1 MDGDRLI
8 ALAIPFFFLFIG
20 IELLVARARRRTVYR
35 LADAVGDLGCG
46 MAQQLVLV
54 FAGAAL
60 LGIYAWVYQ
69 HWRFLTLEVATP
81 WPWLLSFFAVDFLY
95 YWWHRASH
103 RVNVLW
109 AAHVVHHQS
118 EDFNLAVAL
127 RQAVATSFTSLP
139 FYLPMALLGVPPVVY
154 ATMVALSTLYQFWI
168 HTELVGK
175 LGPLEWILNTPS
187 HHRVHHAVNP
197 QYLDQNYAAALI
209 VWDRLFG
216 TFAEEREPC
225 VYGTVQPL
233 ASFNPVWAQL
243 AYWRDLWRKAGTLP
257 RWRDRLRLWLMPPP
271 WVPAGL
277 PHEPDPDVVGRAKHE
292 TALSPLV
299 KWYVLVQ
306 LVPAVVATFL
316 AMWYQTD
323 APRLLLLAVVG
334 LVFWTLV
341 SLGGLLDRRRWAVAA
356 EVARLAVVGAA
367 LAAVALA

>member
-1 MDGDRLI
+1 MEGDRLI

-20 IELLVARARRRTVYR
+20 IELLLARARRRTVYR
-35 LADAVGDLGCG
+35 LADTVGDLGCG

-60 LGIYAWVYQ
+60 LAIYAWVYG
-69 HWRFLTLEVATP
+69 HWRLVTMEAGGPLPWVVSFLG
-81 WPWLLSFFAVDFLY
+81 VDFLY

-127 RQAVATSFTSLP
+127 RQAIATSFTSLP

-175 LGPLEWILNTPS
+175 LGPLEWFLNTPS

-197 QYLDQNYAAALI
+197 RYLDRNYAAALI

-216 TFAEEREPC
+216 TFAEEEEPC
-225 VYGTVQPL
+225 VYGTVRPL
-233 ASFNPVWAQL
+233 GSFNPVWAQL
-243 AYWRDLWRKAGTLP
+243 AYWGDLWRKAATLP
-257 RWRDRLRLWLMPPP
+257 RWADRLRIWVMPPP
-271 WVPAGL
+271 WVPAGTA
-277 PHEPDPDVVGRAKHE
+277 HEPDPVVEGRAKHE
-292 TALSPLV
+292 VVLSPFV
-299 KWYVLVQ
+299 KWYVLAQ

-316 AMWYQTD
+316 ALWHRTD
-323 APRLLLLAVVG
+323 APRFALLAAVA
-334 LVFWTLV
+334 LVFWTLI
-341 SLGGLLDRRRWAVAA
+341 SLGGLLDRRRWAPMA
-356 EVARLAVVGAA
+356 EVARLAAVATAVLAA
-367 LAAVALA
+367 LA